1 MRTKKITIL
10 VVDDDPLALD
20 TIAELLVESGYRVFT
35 AQGGQKAL
43 DILETHTGIDLIVSD
58 LMMPQMDGIALTKEI
73 HSTGM
78 DIPIIVI
85 TGFATIELAVETMKA
100 GAADFITRP
109 FNNDQIKITIRK
121 VLETKRLKKLAG
133 EREFYKQLSNRDE
146 MTGLANYRACHET
159 LEKETERAK
168 RYNRPLTIM
177 MIDIDD
183 FKCCND
189 TYGHLAG
196 DTAMVQIAGLIK
208 KQTRAS
214 DVATRYGG
222 EEFMVI
228 LPETTIEE
236 ASAVAER
243 IRESI
248 ARHQFLTEE
257 GAPMASLSVTIGL
270 SALPDHAST
279 KKDLFRTADIALY
292 KGKTSGKN
300 QVVVFQ

>member
-1 MRTKKITIL
+1 MKTKKITIL

-20 TIAELLVESGYRVFT
+20 TLAELLVESGYRVFT

-43 DILETHTGIDLIVSD
+43 DILESHHGIDLIVSD

-73 HSTGM
+73 HSAGM

-109 FNNDQIKITIRK
+109 FNNDQIKITIKK

-133 EREFYKQLSNRDE
+133 EREFYKQLSNQDE

-159 LEKETERAK
+159 LERETERAK
-168 RYNRPLTIM
+168 RYNRPLSIM

-183 FKCCND
+183 FKLCND

-196 DTAMVQIAGLIK
+196 DSAMVQIAGLIK

-228 LPETTIEE
+228 LPETAIDE

-248 ARHQFLTEE
+248 AQHQFLSDE
-257 GAPMASLSVTIGL
+257 GLPMAPLSVTIGL

-279 KKDLFRTADIALY
+279 KKDLIRTADIALY
-292 KGKTSGKN
+292 KGKTMGKN
-300 QVVVFQ
+300 RVVVFQ

>member
-1 MRTKKITIL
+1 MRKKITIL
-10 VVDDDPLALD
+10 VVDDDPLALE
-20 TIAELLVESGYRVFT
+20 TIGELLVESGYRVFT
-35 AQGGQKAL
+35 AQGGQMAL
-43 DILETHTGIDLIVSD
+43 DILDTQTGIDLIVSD

-73 HSTGM
+73 HSMGL

-100 GAADFITRP
+100 GASDFITRP
-109 FNNDQIKITIRK
+109 FNNDQIKITIKK

-133 EREFYKQLSNRDE
+133 EREFYKKLSNRDE
-146 MTGLANYRACHET
+146 MTGLANYRSCHET

-208 KQTRAS
+208 KQTRTT

-228 LPETTIEE
+228 LPETTIDE

-248 ARHQFLTEE
+248 AEHQFLSEE
-257 GAPMASLSVTIGL
+257 GTPMACLSVTIGL
-270 SALPDHAST
+270 SALPDHATT
-279 KKDLFRTADIALY
+279 KKDLIRTADIALY

-300 QVVVFQ
+300 KVVVFQ

>member
-1 MRTKKITIL
+1 MRSKKVTIL

-43 DILETHTGIDLIVSD
+43 DILETQAGIDLIVSD

-73 HSTGM
+73 HSTGL

-109 FNNDQIKITIRK
+109 FNNDQIKITIKK

-133 EREFYKQLSNRDE
+133 EREFYKQLSNHDE
-146 MTGLANYRACHET
+146 LTGLANYRACHET

-208 KQTRAS
+208 KQTRNS
-214 DVATRYGG
+214 DIAARYGG
-222 EEFMVI
+222 EEFMII
-228 LPETTIEE
+228 LPETTIGE

-248 ARHQFLTEE
+248 AQHQFLTEE

-270 SALPDHAST
+270 SALPDHAAT
-279 KKDLFRTADIALY
+279 KKDLIRTADIALY
-292 KGKTSGKN
+292 KGKTGGKN
-300 QVVVFQ
+300 QVNVFQ

>member
-1 MRTKKITIL
+1 MREKKITIL
-10 VVDDDPLALD
+10 VVDDDPLALE

-35 AQGGQKAL
+35 AQGGQRAL
-43 DILETHTGIDLIVSD
+43 DILETQPGIDLIVSD

-73 HSTGM
+73 HSTGR

-85 TGFATIELAVETMKA
+85 TGYATIELAVETMKA

-109 FNNDQIKITIRK
+109 FNNEQIKITIKK

-133 EREFYKQLSNRDE
+133 EREFYKQLSNQDE

-168 RYNRPLTIM
+168 RYNRTLTIM

-228 LPETTIEE
+228 LPETTIDE

-248 ARHQFLTEE
+248 AQHQFLTEE
-257 GAPMASLSVTIGL
+257 GEPMASLSVTIGI
-270 SALPDHAST
+270 SSLPDHAST
-279 KKDLFRTADIALY
+279 KKDLIRTADIALY
-292 KGKTSGKN
+292 KGKTTGKN
-300 QVVVFQ
+300 KVVVFQ

>member
-1 MRTKKITIL
+1 MKTKKITIL

-43 DILETHTGIDLIVSD
+43 DILETQTGIDLIVSD

-73 HSTGM
+73 HSTGL

-109 FNNDQIKITIRK
+109 FNNDQIKITIKK

-133 EREFYKQLSNRDE
+133 EREFYKQLSNHDE

-248 ARHQFLTEE
+248 AEHQFVSEE

-270 SALPDHAST
+270 SALPDHAAT
-279 KKDLFRTADIALY
+279 KKDLIRTADIALY
-292 KGKTSGKN
+292 KGKTMGKN
-300 QVVVFQ
+300 RVVVFQ

>member
-1 MRTKKITIL
+1 MKTKKITIL

-20 TIAELLVESGYRVFT
+20 TLAELLVESGYRVFT

-43 DILETHTGIDLIVSD
+43 DILESHHGIDLIVSD

-73 HSTGM
+73 HSAGM

-109 FNNDQIKITIRK
+109 FNNDQIKITIKK

-133 EREFYKQLSNRDE
+133 EREFYKQLSNQDE

-159 LEKETERAK
+159 LERETERAK
-168 RYNRPLTIM
+168 RYNRPLSIM

-183 FKCCND
+183 FKLCND

-196 DTAMVQIAGLIK
+196 DAAMVQIAGLIK

-228 LPETTIEE
+228 LPETAIDE

-248 ARHQFLTEE
+248 AQHQFLSDE
-257 GAPMASLSVTIGL
+257 GQPMAPLSVTIGL

-279 KKDLFRTADIALY
+279 KKDLIRTSDIALY
-292 KGKTSGKN
+292 KGKTMGKN
-300 QVVVFQ
+300 RVVVFQ

>member
-1 MRTKKITIL
+1 MREKKITIL
-10 VVDDDPLALD
+10 VVDDDPLALE

-35 AQGGQKAL
+35 AQGGQRAL
-43 DILETHTGIDLIVSD
+43 DILETQPGIDLIVSD

-73 HSTGM
+73 HSMGR

-85 TGFATIELAVETMKA
+85 TGYATIELAVETMKA

-109 FNNDQIKITIRK
+109 FNNEQIKITIKK

-133 EREFYKQLSNRDE
+133 EREFYKQLSNQDE

-168 RYNRPLTIM
+168 RYNRTLTIM

-228 LPETTIEE
+228 LPETTIDE

-248 ARHQFLTEE
+248 AQHQFLTEE
-257 GAPMASLSVTIGL
+257 GEPMASLSVTIGI
-270 SALPDHAST
+270 SSLPDHAST
-279 KKDLFRTADIALY
+279 KKDLIRTADIALY
-292 KGKTSGKN
+292 KGKTTGKN
-300 QVVVFQ
+300 KVVVFQ

>member
-1 MRTKKITIL
+1 MRSKKITIL

-43 DILETHTGIDLIVSD
+43 DILETQTGIDLIVSD

-73 HSTGM
+73 HSTGL

-109 FNNDQIKITIRK
+109 FNNDQIKITIKK

-159 LEKETERAK
+159 LERETERAK

-196 DTAMVQIAGLIK
+196 DTAMVQIADLIK

-222 EEFMVI
+222 EEFMII
-228 LPETTIEE
+228 LPETGIDE

-248 ARHQFLTEE
+248 AEHQFVSEE
-257 GAPMASLSVTIGL
+257 GTPMASLSVTIGL

-279 KKDLFRTADIALY
+279 KKDLIRTADIALY
-292 KGKTSGKN
+292 KGKTMGKN
-300 QVVVFQ
+300 RVVVFQ

>member
-1 MRTKKITIL
+1 MKSKKTSIL
-10 VVDDDPLALD
+10 VVDDDPAALE
-20 TIAELLVESGYRVFT
+20 TLAELLIEAGYRVLAAT
-35 AQGGQKAL
+35 GGQQAL
-43 DILETHTGIDLIVSD
+43 ALLKQQTGIDLIVSD
-58 LMMPQMDGIALTKEI
+58 LMMPEINGIALTKEI
-73 HSTGM
+73 HSM
-78 DIPIIVI
+78 ELNIPIIVI

-109 FNNDQIKITIRK
+109 FNNEQIKITIKK
-121 VLETKRLKKLAG
+121 VLETKRLQKLAG

-146 MTGLANYRACHET
+146 MTGLANYRSCHET

-183 FKCCND
+183 FKGCND

-196 DTAMVQIAGLIK
+196 DAAMMQIAGLIK
-208 KQTRAS
+208 KQTRTS
-214 DVATRYGG
+214 DVVARYGG

-236 ASAVAER
+236 ASFVAER
-243 IRESI
+243 IRQAIEAHPFVS
-248 ARHQFLTEE
+248 EE
-257 GAPMASLSVTIGL
+257 GAPMASLTVTIGL
-270 SALPDHAST
+270 SSLPERAST
-279 KKDLFRTADIALY
+279 KKDLIRTADIAMY

-300 QVVVFQ
+300 KVVIFE